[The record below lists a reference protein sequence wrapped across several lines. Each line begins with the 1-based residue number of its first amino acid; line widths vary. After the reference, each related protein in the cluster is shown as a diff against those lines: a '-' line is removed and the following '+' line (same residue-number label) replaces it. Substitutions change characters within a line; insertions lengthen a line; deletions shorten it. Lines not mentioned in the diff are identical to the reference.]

1 MHKWNT
7 AHFFARVTLDARA
20 GAGASSFSFAA
31 GVFRLRARVAFL
43 VFPPELSLSS
53 SPRVAL
59 VLPPSGVFSLSPA
72 AVLSDDAPAAG
83 VLRVAGRVRLAVD
96 GAGVLIP
103 DREGARGLAGT
114 TSSSSSGTGATS
126 APFPRAAR
134 RTRVAPASS
143 SVEAAVEAVSRTGVD
158 RVARRAGAGA
168 DEGGAGSVGAVS
180 AERTRRAGALE
191 GAVALAFDGG
201 LAALVAVGF
210 EISSFAESAVV
221 SVAREGGR
229 DASVVPS

>member
-20 GAGASSFSFAA
+20 GAGASSFSFAT
-31 GVFRLRARVAFL
+31 GVFRLRARVTFL
-43 VFPPELSLSS
+43 AFPPELSLSS

-59 VLPPSGVFSLSPA
+59 VLAPSGVFSLSPA

-96 GAGVLIP
+96 GAGVLVP
-103 DREGARGLAGT
+103 DRDGARGPAGT

-134 RTRVAPASS
+134 RTRVAPALS
-143 SVEAAVEAVSRTGVD
+143 SVEVVSRTGVD
-158 RVARRAGAGA
+158 RVARREGAGA

-180 AERTRRAGALE
+180 AGRARRAGALE
-191 GAVALAFDGG
+191 GAVALAFAGG
-201 LAALVAVGF
+201 LAALVTAGF
-210 EISSFAESAVV
+210 EASSFAESAVV

-229 DASVVPS
+229 DTSVVPS